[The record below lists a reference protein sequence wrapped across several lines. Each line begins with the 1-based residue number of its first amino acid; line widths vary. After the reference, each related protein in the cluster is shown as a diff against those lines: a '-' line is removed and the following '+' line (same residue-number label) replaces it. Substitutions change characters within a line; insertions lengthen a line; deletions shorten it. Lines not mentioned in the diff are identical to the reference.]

1 MVRRHI
7 QVTGQV
13 QGVGFRWFAKM
24 TASRLGLT
32 GWVRN
37 CPDGSVELE
46 IQGDP
51 YSVED
56 FLQAVSQ
63 GPGYAQV
70 DQVHTAPREL
80 EDEHSF
86 RVVGY

>member
-1 MVRRHI
+1 M
-7 QVTGQV
+7 
-13 QGVGFRWFAKM
+13 GFRYQA
-24 TASRLGLT
+24 AYYARNLGLT

-46 IQGDP
+46 AQGDP
-51 YSVED
+51 YSVEE

-70 DQVHTAPREL
+70 DQVYTAPRAL